1 MTIIWTPWVAKVLWG
16 AISDSV
22 SLFGSRKK
30 SWLILMSLI
39 QVISLTVC
47 TFISFERVSN
57 LVVFLFLTNM
67 SGAFMDVIVDAL

>member
-47 TFISFERVSN
+47 TFISFEKVSN